1 MENKTKTLHKAKI
14 KFKGL
19 KTDQKIVLFSA
30 EKLNMRLLKK
40 LKQSAYSKE
49 KLLLKLIDLIEN
61 GIGQI
66 NQTKVDQTPARL
78 DYSEKR
84 EIDRSTLRSFDGPFQ
99 IVHADIASLEFLRK
113 SATVSKYALLIVDLS
128 HQRFMFIQCVL
139 ENNCLKHLKKLYDEV
154 QEKEKKK
161 NMRLQVENEFQQ
173 VKIKDLNVTVFM
185 TNIRG
190 RKAFAVKQ
198 NIRELKTRISMLK
211 AISDKNKAQIPP
223 KYIIKQSVENMNNVR
238 SEKYNISPNEIK
250 KRSLASKQFKTL
262 FNFERIKKSKQIPDR
277 LDKYDKKIR

>member
-1 MENKTKTLHKAKI
+1 
-14 KFKGL
+14 
-19 KTDQKIVLFSA
+19 
-30 EKLNMRLLKK
+30 
-40 LKQSAYSKE
+40 
-49 KLLLKLIDLIEN
+49 
-61 GIGQI
+61 
-66 NQTKVDQTPARL
+66 
-78 DYSEKR
+78 
-84 EIDRSTLRSFDGPFQ
+84 
-99 IVHADIASLEFLRK
+99 
-113 SATVSKYALLIVDLS
+113 
-128 HQRFMFIQCVL
+128 MFIRCVL

-154 QEKEKKK
+154 QEKGKKK

-190 RKAFAVKQ
+190 GKAFAAEQ

-211 AISDKNKAQIPP
+211 AISDKNKAKIPP

-277 LDKYDKKIR
+277 LDKYDKKNTLEKQKTIPNIKY

>member
-1 MENKTKTLHKAKI
+1 MY
-14 KFKGL
+14 
-19 KTDQKIVLFSA
+19 
-30 EKLNMRLLKK
+30 KK
-40 LKQSAYSKE
+40 MK
-49 KLLLKLIDLIEN
+49 
-61 GIGQI
+61 
-66 NQTKVDQTPARL
+66 
-78 DYSEKR
+78 
-84 EIDRSTLRSFDGPFQ
+84 
-99 IVHADIASLEFLRK
+99 
-113 SATVSKYALLIVDLS
+113 
-128 HQRFMFIQCVL
+128 
-139 ENNCLKHLKKLYDEV
+139 YDEV
-154 QEKEKKK
+154 QEKGKKK

-190 RKAFAVKQ
+190 GKAFAAEQ

-211 AISDKNKAQIPP
+211 AISDKNKAKIPP

-277 LDKYDKKIR
+277 LDKYDQKKIRQKKQKTIPKLNIDEKMLMLAERIKKKLHLVNFTNKLFKTFHILTKKMFFVITNKKILIIKHFTG